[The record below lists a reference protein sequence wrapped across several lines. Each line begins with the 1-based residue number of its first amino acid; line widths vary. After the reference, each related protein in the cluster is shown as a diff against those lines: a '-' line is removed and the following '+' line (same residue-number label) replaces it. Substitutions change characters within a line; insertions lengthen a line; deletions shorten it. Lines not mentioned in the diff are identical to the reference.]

1 MKKRN
6 LLLTAVAAAAL
17 AAVTACTLI
26 AAPSDATTGAAAYGK
41 AGVFKTA
48 ADYGKQTVDW
58 NNCGADLFCGKVVVP
73 MDWNKPAGPTIQLA
87 VINHRA
93 SVANPLGSVI
103 FNPGG
108 PGASGYDFVRDSVTA
123 IGTKALRANYN
134 LVGFDPRGVQNSV
147 PAVRCY
153 VKDSNTPSPQM
164 DTFLYGDSGY
174 PLGSKKDLAVTRLAI
189 KSFDEACLKNTG
201 PLLGHLDT
209 VSTARDLDVIRAV
222 MGDAK
227 LNYLGFSYGTFIG
240 ANYAALFPTKV
251 GRMVLDGAVDPTVS
265 DADQSV
271 NQLKG
276 FDLALKNYLTDC
288 LAKSGCPFSGSVT
301 DAQKKISDF
310 LLGLETTPISTSDH
324 GRKLTVAMATS
335 GIDMALYS
343 KNYWQYLTAGFA
355 GAFKGDGTTLQRLA
369 DFYNDRNPDGTYG
382 SNEME
387 AFMATSCMDSR
398 QPADAKSMA
407 AQNKRVLA
415 ASSVMGRYWQFGG
428 LACTYWP
435 YPVAKSLKSYA
446 AKGAPTIVVV
456 GTTGDPATP
465 YQQAVNLAHKV
476 FAKGFLITYQ
486 GEGHTAYGQSHT
498 CVDNSVDDFFIS
510 GTLPTVEPVC
520 Q

>member
-41 AGVFKTA
+41 AGLFKTA

-209 VSTARDLDVIRAV
+209 VSTAKDLDVIRAV

-510 GTLPTVEPVC
+510 GTLPNTEPVC

>member
-26 AAPSDATTGAAAYGK
+26 AAPSDATTGAPAYGK

-209 VSTARDLDVIRAV
+209 VSTAKDLDVIRAV

-510 GTLPTVEPVC
+510 GTLPNAEPVC

>member
-209 VSTARDLDVIRAV
+209 VSTAKDLDVIRAV

-288 LAKSGCPFSGSVT
+288 LAKSGCPFSGSLT

-398 QPADAKSMA
+398 QSADAKSMA

-510 GTLPTVEPVC
+510 GTLPNTEPVC